1 MKKFLKSDTFYMI
14 AAILGIIGGI
24 GLILSAVTDSNL
36 PKFVYIII
44 SVCEFTA
51 SFATICNCRKNK

>member
-24 GLILSAVTDSNL
+24 GLILSAVTDV

>member
-14 AAILGIIGGI
+14 AAICGIIGGI
-24 GLILSAVTDSNL
+24 GLILSAVTDA

-51 SFATICNCRKNK
+51 SFATICNYRKNK